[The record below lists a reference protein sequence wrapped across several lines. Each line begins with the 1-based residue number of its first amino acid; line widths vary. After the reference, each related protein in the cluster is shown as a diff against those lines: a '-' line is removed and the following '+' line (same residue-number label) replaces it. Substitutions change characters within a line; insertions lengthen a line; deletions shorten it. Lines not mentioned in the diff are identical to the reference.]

1 MRFTRIGGVRGSL
14 RRAFADAERL
24 GYVYRNPIALTSPP
38 STEDSKRRQ
47 AFTAEEVRALLD
59 VEDRLAPVW
68 RLAFESGCRRGEL
81 CGLRDEDIDGTR
93 IHIRRQRLVRP
104 TRDWEQDR
112 VYTRERTKSG
122 RNRAVVGERRDGG
135 GPLALAGSARP
146 GAARVG
152 SRVRRTPGGSA
163 PSPTAPLSRRTPCRG
178 GSTPWSA
185 APVSRT
191 AGCTRR
197 ATAMPRWRWPAALD
211 STSCPASSGTRA
223 SRSPPTCTDTRTR
236 RPRPRRRRSCPE
248 RSRGRDGRE
257 TGGIRGETGLG
268 CRRRCPGSIPF
279 VQVRWCRR
287 GDLNPHDP

>member
-122 RNRAVVGERRDGG
+122 RNRTVVVSDEMAAVLWRWRAQRAQEQLALGPAYDGRRVDLRRARRLPYRAGHPVGEVQRLGAPRRCPAPRAARDAPQPCRDG
-135 GPLALAGSARP
+135 
-146 GAARVG
+146 VG
-152 SRVRRTPGGSA
+152 RR
-163 PSPTAPLSRRTPCRG
+163 
-178 GSTPWSA
+178 
-185 APVSRT
+185 
-191 AGCTRR
+191 
-197 ATAMPRWRWPAALD
+197 
-211 STSCPASSGTRA
+211 
-223 SRSPPTCTDTRTR
+223 RSTR
-236 RPRPRRRRSCPE
+236 RPVPPARALEHRDHRRRVRTPE
-248 RSRGRDGRE
+248 RGGRGR
-257 TGGIRGETGLG
+257 GGGDRVPSDRGEGTVG
-268 CRRRCPGSIPF
+268 
-279 VQVRWCRR
+279 RR
-287 GDLNPHDP
+287 GE